1 MKQSKVLAKF
11 LHLILR
17 HKILKILFI
26 LKLKLKLFNTEEK
39 LVQICQ
45 YSVAHKGFIAAST
58 HLLKT
63 LRVSDSPNGRV

>member
-26 LKLKLKLFNTEEK
+26 LKLQLKLFNTEEK
-39 LVQICQ
+39 LQICQ